1 MTSTRIRIA
10 LVDDHAMVR
19 QGLRMLLEA
28 DPELEV
34 VGEASDRAG
43 AVTLVAG
50 SAPDIVFVD
59 LMLGGDDGLDVI
71 ADLRARYPGTRVLV
85 LTGNREPRVH
95 RSALQLGA
103 SGIVEKEAAP
113 EVLLKAIRRVSEGEA
128 WVDRRMTAVLLEG
141 ISSPSAPVSPERSRI
156 QSLSARE
163 TELVAL
169 IGEGLSNK
177 GIADRLSISEITVR
191 HHLSSIYR
199 KLQLRDR
206 LELLLFAYRHKMIP
220 PPS

>member
-1 MTSTRIRIA
+1 MTSSRIRVA

-34 VGEASDRAG
+34 VGEAANRAG
-43 AVTLVAG
+43 AFSLVAS
-50 SAPDIVFVD
+50 SAPDIVLVD
-59 LMLGGDDGLDVI
+59 LVLGGDSGLDVI
-71 ADLRARYPGTRVLV
+71 ADLRARYPDTRVLV
-85 LTGNREPRVH
+85 LTGLREPQAH
-95 RSALQLGA
+95 RQALQAGA

-128 WVDRRMTAVLLEG
+128 WVDRRMTASILAG
-141 ISSPSAPVSPERSRI
+141 YSSPSENQERARI
-156 QSLSARE
+156 QSLSSRE
-163 TELVAL
+163 SELVAL

-199 KLQLRDR
+199 KLQIRDR
-206 LELLLFAYRHKMIP
+206 LELLLYAYKHKLIP
-220 PPS
+220 PPA

>member
-1 MTSTRIRIA
+1 MTASRIRVA

-43 AVTLVAG
+43 AASLVAS
-50 SAPDIVFVD
+50 SAPDIVLVD
-59 LMLGGDDGLDVI
+59 LVLGGDSGLDVI
-71 ADLRARYPGTRVLV
+71 ADLRARHPETRVLV
-85 LTGNREPRVH
+85 LTGLREPQVH
-95 RSALQLGA
+95 RNALQAGA
-103 SGIVEKEAAP
+103 AGIVEKEAAP

-128 WVDRRMTAVLLEG
+128 WVDRRMTASILAG
-141 ISSPSAPVSPERSRI
+141 YAAPAESPEQARI
-156 QSLSARE
+156 QSLSSRE

-177 GIADRLSISEITVR
+177 GIADRLGISEITVR

-199 KLQLRDR
+199 KLQIRDR
-206 LELLLFAYRHKMIP
+206 LELLLYAYKHKLIP
-220 PPS
+220 PPA